1 MTPSWGEHRAV
12 DAPGRG
18 GSALSIPGMSN
29 GPLGDTDSPIE
40 VVRCS
45 VRRGDPVEI
54 GPLADRDVAGVEI
67 WQAGE
72 FEDMFR
78 LAGPL
83 EVTSGGM
90 LTCPSSTELE
100 EGIYLVV
107 GVTLRP
113 PEGSH
118 PRDMPPAY
126 RPPQATIFEVV
137 DGEPD
142 EDPQR
147 VGDTYRSLLEEREK
161 KLSAGVGEGPV
172 ECGALVF
179 VKDIYMTQRLH
190 GGHFEVIPDRAGRV
204 ECRSIGPAADI
215 GNFELPTDSHPA
227 GGPESG
233 PERRAVSRHTLQC
246 NKGRID

>member
-1 MTPSWGEHRAV
+1 
-12 DAPGRG
+12 
-18 GSALSIPGMSN
+18 
-29 GPLGDTDSPIE
+29 
-40 VVRCS
+40 
-45 VRRGDPVEI
+45 
-54 GPLADRDVAGVEI
+54 
-67 WQAGE
+67 
-72 FEDMFR
+72 
-78 LAGPL
+78 
-83 EVTSGGM
+83 M

-126 RPPQATIFEVV
+126 PPPQATIFEVV

-190 GGHFEVIPDRAGRV
+190 GGHFEVKPHRAGRWG
-204 ECRSIGPAADI
+204 CRSIGPAADI
-215 GNFELPTDSHPA
+215 GNFELPTDSPTA

-246 NKGRID
+246 NRGESIDGMCRASRERSRNDHQRSCAASRKLKERRLQSSLSIRRSGESASGSAHLIIVGT